1 MLDRL
6 RSRFIVGLAF
16 GVLVIAAL
24 VLISDGPALAQTFQ
38 EFDWRLLPA
47 IVAFTLLNY
56 ILRYVKW
63 EFYLAVLDVRN
74 IARRTS
80 VGIFVA
86 GLAMAITP
94 GKVGELL
101 KSFLLRRATGT
112 PMAMTAPIPI
122 AERLTDGL
130 AMLALASVGLL
141 MFQHGWQLLVA
152 VTLVTAVLI
161 IALQNRKLVF
171 ALLHMASRVELV
183 RRRVST
189 IRSLYESTY
198 LILRPRNLAI
208 AVSIG
213 LVSWAGEC
221 LAFFL
226 ILVGL
231 GLPASTEI
239 LILSF
244 FILATATILGA
255 ISMLPGGLGAAEA
268 SVAGLLLLLV
278 QDARMTTEVASAA
291 TLLVRVATLWLGVG
305 LGVVALFVIER
316 HLQSLGEPA

>member
-47 IVAFTLLNY
+47 IIAFTLLNY

-80 VGIFVA
+80 LGIFVA

-101 KSFLLRRATGT
+101 KSYLLRRATGT

-152 VTLVTAVLI
+152 VTVVTAVLI

-183 RRRVST
+183 RRRAGT

-231 GLPASTEI
+231 GLPASAEI